1 MAYLLVLKAKKTGQV
16 NGRGCADGRKQW
28 AYTDKDEA
36 TSPTLATEAL
46 FRTAVN
52 DGMEGRCVSVMDV
65 PGAVLQAICND
76 NDMFYYSYAAWWRS
90 VVVVVVLTMYVQL
103 NGLMDNT
110 LLEID
115 T

>member
-1 MAYLLVLKAKKTGQV
+1 MG
-16 NGRGCADGRKQW
+16 
-28 AYTDKDEA
+28 DKDEA
-36 TSPTLATEAL
+36 TSLTLATEAL

-65 PGAVLQAICND
+65 PGAVLQATCND

-90 VVVVVVLTMYVQL
+90 VVVVVVVVLTMHVQL

-115 T
+115 P